1 MTGTKRRR
9 VRVVDAFTD
18 EPLAGNAA
26 GIVPDGEG
34 VSDEEMQAIAREL
47 AVSETAFLLPSERA
61 DRRVRYFTPTQEIDL
76 CGHATIASHVH
87 LFEDDVLEAGTH
99 SLETNVG
106 VLEIEIE
113 DDGTVWMTQD
123 DPEIRRVELDYDR
136 VADVLGVDPA
146 GLEELEDEI
155 SMAVSST
162 GVPFLL
168 VPAAYLEN
176 VGDANPDMAAVEDL
190 CEEVDA
196 TGIYL
201 YTFDALES
209 DSTLHGRAFVPLAG
223 VPEDPVTGT
232 ASGAVA
238 AYLDHVGAFD
248 RDFPDELVLE
258 QGHFVDRPGRVRVRV
273 EDRVRVGGRGAVA
286 VDGTLSVPDIGGDDI
301 IEV

>member
-1 MTGTKRRR
+1 MTGTRQRRMR
-9 VRVVDAFTD
+9 IVDAFTD

-26 GIVPDGEG
+26 GVVPDGEG
-34 VSDEEMQAIAREL
+34 LSDEAMQAIAREL

-87 LFEDDVLEAGTH
+87 LFEDGTVDPGTH
-99 SLETNVG
+99 SLETDVG

-123 DPEIRRVELDYDR
+123 DPEIRRIDLDYDR
-136 VADVLGVDPA
+136 VADALGIDPA
-146 GLEELEDEI
+146 GLTELEDDL

-176 VGDANPDMAAVEDL
+176 VGEADPDMAVVEEL
-190 CEEVDA
+190 CEDVDA
-196 TGIYL
+196 TGVYL
-201 YTFDALES
+201 YTFDALEA

-238 AYLDHVGAFD
+238 AFLDHVGAFD

-273 EDRVRVGGRGAVA
+273 DDEVRVGGRGVVA
-286 VDGTLSVPDIGGDDI
+286 VDGTLSVPDIEDDDI
-301 IEV
+301 IEA

>member
-1 MTGTKRRR
+1 MTGTKQRR

-106 VLEIEIE
+106 VLEIEVE

-176 VGDANPDMAAVEDL
+176 VGDANPDMVAVEDL

>member
-1 MTGTKRRR
+1 MRI
-9 VRVVDAFTD
+9 VDAFTD

-26 GIVPDGEG
+26 GVVPDGEG
-34 VSDEEMQAIAREL
+34 LSDEAMQAIAREL

-87 LFEDDVLEAGTH
+87 LFEDGTVDPGTH
-99 SLETNVG
+99 SLETDVG

-123 DPEIRRVELDYDR
+123 DPEIRRIDLDYDR
-136 VADVLGVDPA
+136 VADALGIDPA
-146 GLEELEDEI
+146 GLTELEDDL

-176 VGDANPDMAAVEDL
+176 VGEADPDMAAVEEL
-190 CEEVDA
+190 CEAVDA
-196 TGIYL
+196 TGVYL
-201 YTFDALES
+201 YTFDALEA
-209 DSTLHGRAFVPLAG
+209 DSTLHGRAFAPLAG

-238 AYLDHVGAFD
+238 AFLDHVGAFD

-273 EDRVRVGGRGAVA
+273 DDEVRVGGRGVVA
-286 VDGTLSVPDIGGDDI
+286 VDGTLSVPDIEDDDI
-301 IEV
+301 IEA

>member
-1 MTGTKRRR
+1 MRI
-9 VRVVDAFTD
+9 VDAFTD

-26 GIVPDGEG
+26 GVVPDGEG
-34 VSDEEMQAIAREL
+34 LSDEAMQAIAREL
-47 AVSETAFLLPSERA
+47 AVSETAFLLPSDRA

-87 LFEDDVLEAGTH
+87 LFEDGAVEAGTH

-123 DPEIRRVELDYDR
+123 DPEIRRVDLDYDR

-146 GLEELEDEI
+146 GLTELEDEL

-176 VGDANPDMAAVEDL
+176 VGEADPDMAAVEEL
-190 CEEVDA
+190 CEDVDA
-196 TGIYL
+196 TGVYL
-201 YTFDALES
+201 YTFDALEAE
-209 DSTLHGRAFVPLAG
+209 STLHGRSFVPLAG

-248 RDFPDELVLE
+248 ADFPDELVLE

-273 EDRVRVGGRGAVA
+273 EDQVRVGGRGAVA
-286 VDGTLSVPDIGGDDI
+286 VDGTLSVPDIEGDDI
-301 IEV
+301 IEA

>member
-1 MTGTKRRR
+1 MRI
-9 VRVVDAFTD
+9 VDAFTD

-26 GIVPDGEG
+26 GVVPDGQG
-34 VSDEEMQAIAREL
+34 LSDEAMQAIAREL
-47 AVSETAFLLPSERA
+47 AVSETAFLLPSDRA

-87 LFEDDVLEAGTH
+87 LFEDGAVEAGTH
-99 SLETNVG
+99 SLETDVG

-113 DDGTVWMTQD
+113 ADGTVWMTQD

-136 VADVLGVDPA
+136 VAGALGVDPA
-146 GLEELEDEI
+146 GLTELEDEL

-176 VGDANPDMAAVEDL
+176 VGEADPDVAAVEDL
-190 CEEVDA
+190 CEAVDA
-196 TGIYL
+196 TGVYL
-201 YTFDALES
+201 YTFDALEA

-273 EDRVRVGGRGAVA
+273 EDEVRVGGRGVVA
-286 VDGTLSVPDIGGDDI
+286 VDGTLSVPDIEDDDI
-301 IEV
+301 IEA

>member
-1 MTGTKRRR
+1 MTGTRQRRMR
-9 VRVVDAFTD
+9 IVDAFTD

-26 GIVPDGEG
+26 GVVPDGEG
-34 VSDEEMQAIAREL
+34 LSDEAMQAIAREL

-87 LFEDDVLEAGTH
+87 LFEDGTVDPGTH
-99 SLETNVG
+99 SLETDVG

-123 DPEIRRVELDYDR
+123 DPEIRRIDLDYDR
-136 VADVLGVDPA
+136 VADALGIDPA
-146 GLEELEDEI
+146 GLTELEDDL

-176 VGDANPDMAAVEDL
+176 VGEADPDMAAVEEL
-190 CEEVDA
+190 CEDVDA
-196 TGIYL
+196 TGVYL
-201 YTFDALES
+201 YTFDALEA

-238 AYLDHVGAFD
+238 AFLDHVGAFD

-273 EDRVRVGGRGAVA
+273 DDEVRVGGRGVVA
-286 VDGTLSVPDIGGDDI
+286 VDGTLSVPDIEDDDI
-301 IEV
+301 IEA

>member
-1 MTGTKRRR
+1 MRI
-9 VRVVDAFTD
+9 VDAFTD

-26 GIVPDGEG
+26 GVVPDGEG
-34 VSDEEMQAIAREL
+34 LHDEAMQAIAREL
-47 AVSETAFLLPSERA
+47 AVSETAFLLPSDRA

-87 LFEDDVLEAGTH
+87 LFEDGVVDAGTH

-113 DDGTVWMTQD
+113 EDGTVWMTQD
-123 DPEIRRVELDYDR
+123 DPEIRRVDLDYER
-136 VADVLGVDPA
+136 VAGALGVDLA
-146 GLEELEDEI
+146 GLTELEDEL

-176 VGDANPDMAAVEDL
+176 VGEADPDVAAVEEL
-190 CEEVDA
+190 CEAVEA
-196 TGIYL
+196 TGVYL
-201 YTFDALES
+201 YTFDALEA

-273 EDRVRVGGRGAVA
+273 EDEVRVGGRGAVA
-286 VDGTLSVPDIGGDDI
+286 VDGTLSVPDIEGDDI
-301 IEV
+301 IEA